1 MGWLD
6 RWDAR
11 NQRILEGH
19 NERAK
24 REGWPPDSP
33 GPTWA
38 YMLSLVPGVGVIG
51 LIVIIVAGWRQRR
64 ARRSD

>member
-11 NQRILEGH
+11 NQRIV
-19 NERAK
+19 ERQAEKAK

-38 YMLSLVPGVGVIG
+38 YLISPLPIVG
-51 LIVIIVAGWRQRR
+51 LIGVAVIAVAGWRQRR
-64 ARRSD
+64 RSN